1 MNGYLD
7 YLPFMAGRERG
18 LEQPKKAIDIALSDD
33 AKHLTG
39 EPKAEMLLV
48 YAGALGLILGMW
60 VQAIEVASKLV
71 HAKGLAGEDTT
82 HARRTGRAVLP
93 RAGRPLRRGRGDG

>member
-7 YLPFMAGRERG
+7 YLPFMADCERG

-39 EPKAEMLLV
+39 EPKAEMFLV
-48 YAGALGLILGMW
+48 YAGALADLGMW
-60 VQAIEVASKLV
+60 DQAIEVVSKLV
-71 HAKGLAGEDTT
+71 HAKGLAGSTACAPHRPSST
-82 HARRTGRAVLP
+82 SSSSPAVP
-93 RAGRPLRRGRGDG
+93 TGRGDG